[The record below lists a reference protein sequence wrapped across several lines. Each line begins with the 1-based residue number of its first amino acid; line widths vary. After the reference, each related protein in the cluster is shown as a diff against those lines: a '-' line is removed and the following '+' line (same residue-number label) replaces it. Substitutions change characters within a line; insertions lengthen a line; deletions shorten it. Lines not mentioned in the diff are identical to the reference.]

1 MKRGILGILALSALF
16 LMCDR
21 SKSIMETG
29 APFSSLD
36 IALKFKGPVYQG
48 TFYNVSV
55 NTDYV
60 IWIEN
65 AARQYIRTLR
75 ITPTAVTVG
84 THGSHVEHLPAWM
97 AKSGV
102 TYAGL
107 SALTTD
113 GVPAP
118 FDAMTSASPVFDGD
132 TVIVATVNWDLK
144 DQDGKPV
151 STGLYHCCAEA
162 ANLIKNTA
170 DDTQIVAENT
180 SASIDLKTG
189 TVNAASPTAHILE
202 IAVTPKE

>member
-1 MKRGILGILALSALF
+1 MKRGILVILGFCIVLV
-16 LMCDR
+16 MCDR
-21 SKSIMETG
+21 SKSVLETG
-29 APFSSLD
+29 ASFSSLD

-65 AARQYIRTLR
+65 AARQYVKTLR

-107 SALTTD
+107 SGLTTD
-113 GVPAP
+113 GIPAP

-132 TVIVATVNWDLK
+132 TVITATVNWDMK

-151 STGLYHCCAEA
+151 NTGVYYCCAEA
-162 ANLIKNTA
+162 ANLIKNT
-170 DDTQIVAENT
+170 DNDTQIIAENT
-180 SASIDLKTG
+180 AASIDLESGAVT
-189 TVNAASPTAHILE
+189 AASPTAHILE
-202 IAVTPKE
+202 IAILPKE